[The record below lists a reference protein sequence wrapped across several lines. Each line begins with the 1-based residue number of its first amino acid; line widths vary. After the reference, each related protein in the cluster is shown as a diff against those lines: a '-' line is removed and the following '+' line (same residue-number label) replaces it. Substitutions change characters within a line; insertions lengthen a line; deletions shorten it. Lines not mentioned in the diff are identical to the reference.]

1 MDFYTDQHIQWLRPT
16 SVVVT
21 TTCGKSYQIFE
32 FDHDATNDS
41 VMSAWAKHF
50 RNHYCSDSEINR
62 IKDPKKTNKE
72 FLLEYKFPDRSEALG
87 PATRS
92 GDFAEVLV
100 ADYLRFVRAYYV
112 PPTRYDR
119 KKVRNESVKGTDVLA
134 FKFGDNSAQDELM
147 VYEVKAALT
156 KTKENKMQEAV
167 NHSGKDHLRLAESL
181 QAAKERLDDRKDEE
195 GFLRLTRFQDSEEN
209 PFVKKFGAASVLTK
223 VSYSVSQLESVNTS
237 NHLNNADLEILVI
250 VGDDLM
256 TLAHALY
263 EKAADEA

>member
-1 MDFYTDQHIQWLRPT
+1 MDFYTDQHINWLKST
-16 SVVVT
+16 SAVVT

-50 RNHYCSDSEINR
+50 RNHYCADSEINR
-62 IKDPKKTNKE
+62 IKHPGKTKKE

-119 KKVRNESVKGTDVLA
+119 KKNKNESVKGTDVLA
-134 FKFGDNSAQDELM
+134 FKFGDRLAKDELL

-156 KTKENKMQEAV
+156 KTKKNKIQEAV
-167 NHSGKDHLRLAESL
+167 DHSGKDHLRLAESL
-181 QAAKERLDDRKDEE
+181 QAAKERLNDRQDEE
-195 GFLRLTRFQDSEEN
+195 GFFCLTRFQDSEEN

-223 VSYSVSQLESVNTS
+223 VSYSVAQLESVNTS
-237 NHLNNADLEILVI
+237 NHANSADLEILVV
-250 VGDDLM
+250 VGEDLM
-256 TLAHALY
+256 ALAHALY
-263 EKAADEA
+263 ERAADEA